1 MAQESNFF
9 EIFPWNNNFNTGIA
23 IVDEQHRKLVD
34 LLNTLAA
41 HIANQSDEI
50 ELDDVFHELTAYADF
65 HFRTEEEIWKSHL
78 NSDPRF
84 TAHLKVHESFVTK
97 ISLMKDSLNPSEGA
111 LEEIVKFLTHWLAYH
126 ILDDDKRMAKTVQ
139 ALDEGLNLNE
149 SKTRADLEM
158 SGAMREL
165 IEAVLTMYDSL
176 SSRTLDLMK
185 ERAAKKKALK
195 QLKVTEESKSA
206 LIEMISAMSK
216 AVEARDPY
224 TAGHQERVAEISV
237 AIAEKMG
244 LDQNTVEGIR
254 LGAKVHDLGKLKI
267 PSEVLVKPS
276 KLTMLE
282 FSLVKSHPVSAL
294 EILEGVKFPWPIT
307 KIAMQ
312 HHERLDGSG
321 YPNAL
326 EGDEICLEARI
337 VAVADVFE
345 AMSSHRP
352 YRATLGVD
360 KAIKELMDHRGT
372 LYDAEVVDALVS
384 HVRESSNY

>member
-1 MAQESNFF
+1 MTKESNFF
-9 EIFPWNNNFNTGIA
+9 EIFPWNNNFNTGIST
-23 IVDEQHRKLVD
+23 IDQQHRKLVD
-34 LLNTLAA
+34 LLNILAA

-50 ELDDVFHELTAYADF
+50 DLDDVFNELAAYADF
-65 HFRTEEEIWKSHL
+65 HFKTEEEIWKSHL
-78 NSDPRF
+78 SNDPRF
-84 TAHLKVHESFVTK
+84 ATHLKVHASFVEK
-97 ISLMKDSLNPSEGA
+97 IKKMKNALDPSEDA

-126 ILDDDKRMAKTVQ
+126 ILDDDKRMAKIVH
-139 ALDEGLNLNE
+139 ALNNGLNLND
-149 SKTRADLEM
+149 SITRADLEM

-195 QLKVTEESKSA
+195 QLKVTEESKMA
-206 LIEMISAMSK
+206 LIGMISAMSK

-244 LDQNTVEGIR
+244 LDQNTIDGIG

-267 PSEVLVKPS
+267 PSEILVKPT

-282 FSLVKSHPVSAL
+282 FSLVKAHPVSGL
-294 EILEGVKFPWPIT
+294 EILENVKFPWPIT
-307 KIAMQ
+307 KIIMQ

-326 EGDEICLEARI
+326 EGDEICLEAKI

-352 YRATLGVD
+352 YRPSLGID
-360 KAIKELMDHRGT
+360 LALKELVDNKGT
-372 LYDAEVVDALVS
+372 LYDSKVVDALVS
-384 HVRESSNY
+384 CVREDSNF